1 MPARTWVLGAI
12 LAVAVAAAAPAR
24 AQESGPTA
32 GAAGAERWSFDATA
46 IYFDLPDDEDYVQP
60 QFVARR
66 DRLHLEARWNY
77 EDIHTASIFGGWAFG
92 GGSEFEWEAIPI
104 LGAVFGNTDGV
115 APGCIVSLS
124 WKELSAY
131 SEIEYVAVF
140 GDRES
145 NFFYAWSEITWDPT
159 DAFGAGMVVQRTR
172 VYETDRDTQ
181 RGVMAR
187 FTHRAF
193 TGAAYWFNPGSSD
206 DFVAFSVG
214 MGF

>member
-1 MPARTWVLGAI
+1 MAARTWVPGVI
-12 LAVAVAAAAPAR
+12 LAAAVAAAAPAR
-24 AQESGPTA
+24 AQEGLPA
-32 GAAGAERWSFDATA
+32 GAAGAARWSFDATA

-104 LGAVFGNTDGV
+104 LGAVFGETDGV

-124 WKELSAY
+124 WKELQAY

-140 GDRES
+140 ADRES
-145 NFFYAWSEITWDPT
+145 NFLYAWSEITWDPV

-187 FTHRAF
+187 YTHRAF
-193 TGAAYWFNPGSSD
+193 TGAVYWFNPGSSD
-206 DFVAFSVG
+206 DFVAISVG
-214 MGF
+214 AGF